1 LTSRPPG
8 RPKDAAPSG
17 GGARRAL
24 REDPAAGYSGT
35 PLAAKLGLK
44 AAQRTLIVDAPSE
57 VEATLAPALAAT
69 TRLKRLGAFD
79 FALAFVMSKAALAK
93 TLDRLVPKLDDA
105 GMLWIAWPKKA
116 SGVAT
121 DMTEDAVR
129 ADALPRG
136 LVDVKVCAVDA
147 TWSGLKLVRR
157 TEHRTRPPGRPKD
170 AWPPGGRRAKR
181 ASGGSTGG

>member
-1 LTSRPPG
+1 MS
-8 RPKDAAPSG
+8 
-17 GGARRAL
+17 
-24 REDPAAGYSGT
+24 AGYSGT
-35 PLAAKLGLK
+35 PLAAKLGVK
-44 AAQRTLIVDAPSE
+44 IGQRTLVVDAPRDVE
-57 VEATLAPALAAT
+57 VSLKPVLATT

-79 FALAFVMSKAALAK
+79 FALAFVASKAALAK
-93 TLDRLVPKLDDA
+93 ALDRLTPKLDDA

-121 DMTEDAVR
+121 DMTEDAIR

-157 TEHRTRPPGRPKD
+157 KALRN
-170 AWPPGGRRAKR
+170 
-181 ASGGSTGG
+181 